1 MTDLLVCTKATCDSE
16 LYGYCSRTLHSARPS
31 LYEINIFAKEPDRP
45 CTPRGNLYNS
55 MPDNDVAGPG
65 LITAYFL
72 QAGLGLWFHVTSNLL
87 SYWAELF
94 ISLLGLVHTASQCII
109 NRRGKRP
116 SSGEKQNPT
125 TQSNLASLLQRVRM
139 SRPAIA
145 VFSSLVEFQEAQ
157 VFFVIALQI
166 AALVVYGRH
175 DWAPA
180 DFIDAHS
187 AAFFAAV
194 TPLIAFMTQSSL
206 QRAGRRWWY
215 TFILTLLVYI
225 LAVDVD
231 HTMLAESGMKP
242 LDQCGGSENVLPS
255 CLSPRD
261 DNTVGGRYAMRL
273 GRVVVGCSH
282 FIMALLAMDQLGH
295 YSLPNWV
302 PRPNWWAATDNNV
315 SKLVSNHVVSRLL
328 RLTWL
333 AIDVVVF
340 VLLSSYLGNIDYDI
354 YWLFLERPDWDYG
367 QIVAVLPWKPVF
379 FKCVYL
385 TLYESADESD

>member
-1 MTDLLVCTKATCDSE
+1 MQNGSLALDVANLTEADNLLHFGSLQTFDWRSVMADLLVCTKATCDSE

-31 LYEINIFAKEPDRP
+31 LYEMNIFAKELDRL

-94 ISLLGLVHTASQCII
+94 ISLLSLVHTASQCII

-187 AAFFAAV
+187 AAFFVAV

-231 HTMLAESGMKP
+231 HTMLAEFGMKP

-261 DNTVGGRYAMRL
+261 DNTVGGRLWYILVVPETAGLGLRTNRCRAAMEARL
-273 GRVVVGCSH
+273 FQVRLLDALKGDRVVQPPQQ
-282 FIMALLAMDQLGH
+282 A
-295 YSLPNWV
+295 
-302 PRPNWWAATDNNV
+302 
-315 SKLVSNHVVSRLL
+315 
-328 RLTWL
+328 
-333 AIDVVVF
+333 DVVGA
-340 VLLSSYLGNIDYDI
+340 SSSS
-354 YWLFLERPDWDYG
+354 
-367 QIVAVLPWKPVF
+367 V
-379 FKCVYL
+379 
-385 TLYESADESD
+385 TLQQTRRHESRDQ